1 MAKNQDIFITRTPN
15 SVGVTFVNADGATDV
30 TGSSNTKTI
39 ATAGSDDSIVR
50 MISVTSDDTSARD
63 LMLFINTGSTNYL
76 IGIINIPITAGS
88 ATSVASVN
96 GLNTAALPF
105 LRADKDGNRIIALKT
120 GYTLKCGMKVAATAA
135 KTITVVC
142 TSEDF

>member
-1 MAKNQDIFITRTPN
+1 MVA
-15 SVGVTFVNADGATDV
+15 
-30 TGSSNTKTI
+30 
-39 ATAGSDDSIVR
+39 
-50 MISVTSDDTSARD
+50 VTSDDTSARD

-96 GLNTAALPF
+96 ALNATALPF
-105 LRADKDGNRIIALKT
+105 LRADKDGNRIIVLKT
-120 GYTLKCGMKVAATAA
+120 GHTLKCGMKVAATTA